1 MIQIS
6 KYVHA
11 IFIAILG
18 MWMPLTFDNLMG
30 NLVEGLMIGL
40 ALRLARESGREETE
54 E

>member
-6 KYVHA
+6 KYGHA

-18 MWMPLTFDNLMG
+18 MCIPITFENLMG
-30 NLVEGLMIGL
+30 NLIGGLMIGL

-54 E
+54 K